1 MKNVTYINA
10 GAGSGKTYRLTE
22 TLTALIKAKKVKP
35 SEVILTTFTTK
46 AANEFKEKA
55 KAFLYDEG
63 LYDAAI
69 ELDHAMIGTV
79 HSVCQRLI
87 GKYWF
92 HLGLSPSMGVMAEE
106 DTAYYISQSLSELP
120 TEEELK
126 VLHQF
131 ARYFDLREMKDFR
144 PIGSIDY
151 NVWQGHLKAII
162 GYATN
167 YEIDD
172 FSRSEKESL
181 SFIRGFVRKGSDS
194 GFSYEDLKAVVDEH
208 EQFLRSKKQSK
219 ANDERIEK
227 LVQARR
233 GLGRITMGT
242 LKNINSTIGTPKGY
256 GPLAADFQDRMSE
269 IWTSKMVYEKQ
280 EAYIRLLFSLACRWK
295 ENFALFKKEKN
306 LLDYNDMEKYMRLL
320 LKDESVA
327 REISLSYR
335 YLFVDEFQDSSP
347 IQVKIFDALSDLME
361 HSFWVGDYKQA
372 IYGFRGSDI
381 ALTKAV
387 VDRISLKKDGCDTD
401 TLDTSWRSLPD
412 IVQVNNAI
420 FKKTFAHVLDEKNIT
435 LKTHRE
441 NSNGTDSLRFFL
453 SSDDAGVAEHILKLL
468 SQQVNPHDIAV
479 LARTNSTLKDVS
491 EKLKEYGIPSSREDF
506 PIIELGLYDEIKKVE
521 EDAQFGITS
530 LQSIINSARVYEEHC
545 VQMNLPATVDGFI
558 AYMGNANPTGSGDA
572 EGVQLHTY
580 HSSKGLQWKYV
591 IMMSLNTDVAD
602 VKSAVKTETY
612 GVHPVHCEQPSAGNP
627 YPEVYIRLTP
637 WIYGTDRNVPD
648 AISAKIEEMEE
659 FKIAF
664 QNRISE
670 SNRLLYVGMTRPQD
684 VLILDIEQ
692 PKKGKRMLG
701 WAKDVGIDSAASEV
715 ASKDGWDIFGTGHIF
730 KDMTLT
736 QEELDALEDYGV
748 TDSSA
753 FKRLDIEEP
762 SFLMR
767 EPRYISPS
775 QILRKG
781 KVGDVYDFNKRIA
794 LSKNPQS
801 MAQVGDCIHQI
812 FAGMEEKRP
821 AYRVEMKEIIGS
833 YHLSAVLTDEEAIT
847 DAWNNL
853 YGRLEELHGKPLRT
867 YHERPFRLEQDGQSI
882 VGSIDLVWQTADG
895 NIVVDYKTNP
905 MGPKAVLDPENE
917 HFVGWYA
924 GQLEAYQAALEA
936 AGEKVIKRYI
946 YYPVNG
952 LLVELAD

>member
-1 MKNVTYINA
+1 
-10 GAGSGKTYRLTE
+10 
-22 TLTALIKAKKVKP
+22 
-35 SEVILTTFTTK
+35 
-46 AANEFKEKA
+46 
-55 KAFLYDEG
+55 
-63 LYDAAI
+63 
-69 ELDHAMIGTV
+69 
-79 HSVCQRLI
+79 
-87 GKYWF
+87 
-92 HLGLSPSMGVMAEE
+92 
-106 DTAYYISQSLSELP
+106 
-120 TEEELK
+120 
-126 VLHQF
+126 
-131 ARYFDLREMKDFR
+131 
-144 PIGSIDY
+144 
-151 NVWQGHLKAII
+151 
-162 GYATN
+162 
-167 YEIDD
+167 
-172 FSRSEKESL
+172 
-181 SFIRGFVRKGSDS
+181 
-194 GFSYEDLKAVVDEH
+194 
-208 EQFLRSKKQSK
+208 
-219 ANDERIEK
+219 
-227 LVQARR
+227 
-233 GLGRITMGT
+233 
-242 LKNINSTIGTPKGY
+242 
-256 GPLAADFQDRMSE
+256 
-269 IWTSKMVYEKQ
+269 
-280 EAYIRLLFSLACRWK
+280 
-295 ENFALFKKEKN
+295 
-306 LLDYNDMEKYMRLL
+306 
-320 LKDESVA
+320 
-327 REISLSYR
+327 
-335 YLFVDEFQDSSP
+335 
-347 IQVKIFDALSDLME
+347 
-361 HSFWVGDYKQA
+361 
-372 IYGFRGSDI
+372 
-381 ALTKAV
+381 
-387 VDRISLKKDGCDTD
+387 
-401 TLDTSWRSLPD
+401 
-412 IVQVNNAI
+412 
-420 FKKTFAHVLDEKNIT
+420 
-435 LKTHRE
+435 
-441 NSNGTDSLRFFL
+441 
-453 SSDDAGVAEHILKLL
+453 
-468 SQQVNPHDIAV
+468 
-479 LARTNSTLKDVS
+479 
-491 EKLKEYGIPSSREDF
+491 
-506 PIIELGLYDEIKKVE
+506 
-521 EDAQFGITS
+521 
-530 LQSIINSARVYEEHC
+530 
-545 VQMNLPATVDGFI
+545 
-558 AYMGNANPTGSGDA
+558 MGNANPTGSGDA

-701 WAKDVGIDSAASEV
+701 WPKDVGIDSAVSEV

-748 TDSSA
+748 ADSSA
-753 FKRLDIEEP
+753 FKRLDIEES

-882 VGSIDLVWQTADG
+882 VGSIDFVWQTADG

>member
-10 GAGSGKTYRLTE
+10 GAGSGKTYRLTK

-106 DTAYYISQSLSELP
+106 DTAYYISQSLSDLP

-131 ARYFDLREMKDFR
+131 ARYFDLREMKDFK
-144 PIGSIDY
+144 PTSSIDY

-172 FSRSEKESL
+172 FSRSEEESL

-295 ENFALFKKEKN
+295 ENFAQFKKEKN

-320 LKDESVA
+320 LKDKSVA

-387 VDRISLKKDGCDTD
+387 VDRISLKEDGCDTD

-441 NSNGTDSLRFFL
+441 NSNGTDSLRFFT
-453 SSDDAGVAEHILKLL
+453 AVMM
-468 SQQVNPHDIAV
+468 QV
-479 LARTNSTLKDVS
+479 
-491 EKLKEYGIPSSREDF
+491 
-506 PIIELGLYDEIKKVE
+506 
-521 EDAQFGITS
+521 
-530 LQSIINSARVYEEHC
+530 
-545 VQMNLPATVDGFI
+545 
-558 AYMGNANPTGSGDA
+558 
-572 EGVQLHTY
+572 
-580 HSSKGLQWKYV
+580 W
-591 IMMSLNTDVAD
+591 
-602 VKSAVKTETY
+602 
-612 GVHPVHCEQPSAGNP
+612 
-627 YPEVYIRLTP
+627 
-637 WIYGTDRNVPD
+637 
-648 AISAKIEEMEE
+648 
-659 FKIAF
+659 
-664 QNRISE
+664 
-670 SNRLLYVGMTRPQD
+670 
-684 VLILDIEQ
+684 
-692 PKKGKRMLG
+692 
-701 WAKDVGIDSAASEV
+701 
-715 ASKDGWDIFGTGHIF
+715 
-730 KDMTLT
+730 
-736 QEELDALEDYGV
+736 
-748 TDSSA
+748 
-753 FKRLDIEEP
+753 
-762 SFLMR
+762 
-767 EPRYISPS
+767 
-775 QILRKG
+775 
-781 KVGDVYDFNKRIA
+781 
-794 LSKNPQS
+794 QS
-801 MAQVGDCIHQI
+801 M
-812 FAGMEEKRP
+812 
-821 AYRVEMKEIIGS
+821 Y
-833 YHLSAVLTDEEAIT
+833 
-847 DAWNNL
+847 
-853 YGRLEELHGKPLRT
+853 
-867 YHERPFRLEQDGQSI
+867 
-882 VGSIDLVWQTADG
+882 
-895 NIVVDYKTNP
+895 
-905 MGPKAVLDPENE
+905 
-917 HFVGWYA
+917 
-924 GQLEAYQAALEA
+924 
-936 AGEKVIKRYI
+936 
-946 YYPVNG
+946 
-952 LLVELAD
+952 